1 MFFFLENE
9 FDINDDFFNE
19 DFILFFLDL
28 DSGLDVF
35 LFVMLKVGK
44 KNYYKKKRKNG
55 FNFFNK

>member
-1 MFFFLENE
+1 MKYIVNMFFFLENE

-44 KNYYKKKRKNG
+44 K
-55 FNFFNK
+55 